1 MSKLTFKFQPS
12 SNDRMFCYLW
22 YEDDEVCKFGER
34 WVFAGQD
41 PLNECLKRIRES
53 VGVRKDKFDDG
64 IIGISMIWDVT
75 EYAKQISKCYKGSRV
90 DDSIRTHIGFRK
102 GTTGEIHTLPAEIM
116 KIKVENF
123 LSSFNVPKPI
133 VNLSTAQYET
143 LVKLVDSYNNGNR
156 RILAELAARFGKT
169 LTSSALS
176 VETNHNLTIVCSY
189 VKTVFTS
196 FQNDINSFEQ
206 FKHIIHINSDD
217 KDYETKVL
225 DALNNNKKV
234 FVYLSLCNGSK
245 RNDRIDFL
253 FGINTKRCVII
264 DEADFGAHKEN
275 QVNPLKQAISDDDLL
290 LIMTGTNSDRAV
302 SSWNVDD
309 MVSVTYGE
317 LLVHKNL
324 ANTFIEAGNELIT
337 NPNNLKHFS
346 KDLSRDL
353 LYPGIAGYQMDLKSS
368 VDQAIELGLVS
379 DDMKELPSWSKFVAH
394 PLKSK
399 GWFIRVLQA
408 MFNGQH
414 NLQQLNVD
422 YHLSNTGN
430 YTNNRRVAMMFFPDN
445 TQTND
450 KHPSLSYVKDI
461 CETAL
466 PNWEI
471 VDLSGQTTTQ
481 TKAEKKVKE
490 VMETYP
496 TKNIL
501 IISAKMAQRSFSI
514 GKIDELYLCYDK
526 GQNGATIQ
534 KMSRALTPDGKDKV
548 GKIFSLSFDSNRDD
562 KFDSLILTTALNR
575 LNANK
580 NETDIK
586 DELKKVLNSID
597 IFSCSDTDT
606 IPINPDSFVK
616 DALDRKSISR
626 VMGSATN
633 LVGMSDEEINALA
646 NGNIN
651 YIKNTKKESAK
662 MGKTKESIK
671 HKKGGI
677 KSKTPQQLKDWQ
689 KVREMLTTIYEHSD
703 ILIRSSK
710 PFGATNIKEAFAVFE
725 MKKWQSII
733 ESEFGVNYQIIK
745 HLFETGR
752 INENYVNIL
761 HKK

>member
-1 MSKLTFKFQPS
+1 MSKLTLKFQPS
-12 SNDRMFCYLW
+12 NTDRMFCYLW
-22 YEDDEVCKFGER
+22 YEDGKECKFGER

-41 PLNECLKRIRES
+41 PLTECLKRVRES
-53 VGVRKDKFDDG
+53 VGVRKDKFDEG
-64 IIGISMIWDVT
+64 LINISMIWDVT
-75 EYAKQISKCYKGSRV
+75 EYAKQISKYYKGSRV
-90 DDSIRTHIGFRK
+90 DDSIRTVIGFRK
-102 GTTGEIHTLPAEIM
+102 GTTGEIHTLPAETM

-143 LVKLVDSYNNGNR
+143 LVKLVASYNNGNR

-169 LTSSALS
+169 ITSSALS
-176 VETNHNLTIVCSY
+176 VETNQNLTIICSY

-206 FKHIIHINSDD
+206 FKHIVHVNSDD
-217 KDYETKVL
+217 VDYQNKVL
-225 DALNNNKKV
+225 NALNDNKKV

-275 QVNPLKQAISDDDLL
+275 QVNPLKVAISDDDLL

-302 SSWNVDD
+302 SSWDVDD

-324 ANTFIEAGNELIT
+324 ANTFIEAGNDLVS
-337 NPNNLKHFS
+337 NDGGLLHFS

-368 VDQAIELGLVS
+368 VEKAVELGLVS

-399 GWFIRVLQA
+399 GWFTRVLQA

-414 NLQQLNVD
+414 NLKGLDVD
-422 YHLSNTGN
+422 YHLYN
-430 YTNNRRVAMMFFPDN
+430 TNNYVGGRRVAMMFFPDN

-450 KHPSLSYVKDI
+450 KHPSLSHIKDI
-461 CETAL
+461 IENAL

-471 VDLSGQTTTQ
+471 IDLSGQTTTQ
-481 TKAEKKVKE
+481 AKAEKKVKE
-490 VMETYP
+490 VMETSN
-496 TKNIL
+496 KNIL
-501 IISAKMAQRSFSI
+501 IISAKMGQRSFSI
-514 GKIDELYLCYDK
+514 SKIDELYLCYDK

-534 KMSRALTPDGKDKV
+534 KMSRALTPDGLNKV

-562 KFDSLILTTALNR
+562 KFDSLVLTTALNR
-575 LNANK
+575 LNN
-580 NETDIK
+580 NSVETDIK

-597 IFSCSDTDT
+597 IFSCSDSET
-606 IPINPDSFVK
+606 IVINPDSFVK

-633 LVGMSDEEINALA
+633 LVGISDEEINALA

-651 YIKNTKKESAK
+651 YVRNSKKEVAPT
-662 MGKTKESIK
+662 GKTKESKEKQSNSIK
-671 HKKGGI
+671 Q
-677 KSKTPQQLKDWQ
+677 KTPQQLKDWQ

-710 PFGATNIKEAFAVFE
+710 PFGATNIKEAFGVFE
-725 MKKWQSII
+725 MKKWQPII
-733 ESEFGVNYQIIK
+733 ASEFGVSYDIIK

-761 HKK
+761 HKN